1 MKSQT
6 MVRAWLVVALLWLV
20 ALLNYLDRNM
30 ITTMRDSLTEAI
42 PMSAGQFGLL
52 TTVFLVVYGVLS
64 PLGGFLADRFSRS
77 RVIVVSLL
85 VWSLMTWLTGH
96 SRTFGQ
102 LIAARA
108 VMGLSEA
115 CYIPAALALIADY
128 HRGPTRSLAT
138 GIHMTGIMVGS
149 AMGGLGGWLA
159 ARHGWSFAFT
169 MFGLFGCGYAV
180 VLGAALRDAPK
191 ESLEGVL
198 ATDEE
203 PKVDL
208 FAAIASLMSR
218 LDFLALLLFWSLLG
232 VANWGVVVWMP
243 TYMNE
248 HFHLGQAQGGFA
260 ATLFFFIPA
269 FFGVLFGGF
278 WADRWSRTTERAR
291 VWVPLIGL
299 CAAAPAILVTAMAPS
314 NLLPVAVAGLVLY
327 GFTRSFTD
335 SNVMPILCLIAD
347 SRYRATGYGVLNMFS
362 CLGGGLMA
370 FVGGWIKDEGIAL
383 GTVFLMAS
391 GIVLFCAMLLLVVRP
406 RAAEAAPQPTID

>member
-1 MKSQT
+1 
-6 MVRAWLVVALLWLV
+6 
-20 ALLNYLDRNM
+20 LNYLDRNM

-42 PMSAGQFGLL
+42 PMNAGQFGLL
-52 TTVFLVVYGVLS
+52 TTVFLVVYGFLS

-77 RVIVVSLL
+77 RVIVGSLL

-96 SRTFGQ
+96 AQTFGQ

-159 ARHGWSFAFT
+159 AEYGWSFAFT
-169 MFGLFGCGYAV
+169 VFGLFGCGYAV
-180 VLGAALRDAPK
+180 VLGATLRDAP
-191 ESLEGVL
+191 EDSQEGP
-198 ATDEE
+198 AASEEE

-208 FAAIASLMSR
+208 LAALASLMFR
-218 LDFLALLLFWSLLG
+218 LDFLALLLFWCLLG

-248 HFHLGQAQGGFA
+248 HFQLGQAQGGFA

-278 WADRWSRTTERAR
+278 WADRWSRRTERAR
-291 VWVPLIGL
+291 VWVPFIGL
-299 CAAAPAILVTAMAPS
+299 CVAAPAILVTAMAPS
-314 NLLPVAVAGLVLY
+314 HLLPVAVAGLVLY

-347 SRYRATGYGVLNMFS
+347 PRYRATGYGVLNMFS

-370 FVGGWIKDEGIAL
+370 YAGGWIMDQGIAL
-383 GTVFLMAS
+383 GTVFLIAA
-391 GIVLFCAMLLLVVRP
+391 GIVLLCAMLLLVVRP
-406 RAAEAAPQPTID
+406 RTAEAAPQPSAD